1 MGLKQWT
8 LWGIAALLIFTVGA
22 FYSMNMNQ
30 ASGVNSE
37 SDRTT
42 AISIWLY
49 SEGWETYVN
58 EFKQL
63 HPNIDVD
70 VRNFRSSEQ
79 LFTELTASI
88 SANAA
93 PQIAELHSYY
103 GLSQL
108 VDTKAVIPVEHALI
122 EGGNQLHPT
131 FTAPFHY
138 EGNDWAVPFGGGL
151 PLIYYRQ
158 ELLKHPQEKTFTSW
172 DQIVQ
177 AAQQPLSEGSEL
189 GGNGHVG
196 LAIDNELPWF
206 VDNLSFTSDSAGEKD
221 SSVKSSRVYAALS
234 AWSDWI
240 HLSGIMKPLVHR
252 RAASDFINGK
262 IGVFLSSSE
271 MLPTVE
277 RYIGGKFQ
285 FDAGRIPTLAQQGI
299 VPEIHGMVLMQAA
312 PAKVQAAQSFI
323 AYLLLEQTQASL
335 WHSKGLI
342 PSRSDV
348 LVKLQEEDV
357 WSQRQ
362 KMILDSARMLAVKP
376 PSADDYERWVSM
388 TTLVE
393 QLEQNKD
400 VNLNKK
406 IEEIYG
412 SHNGK

>member
-1 MGLKQWT
+1 MKLKQWT

-30 ASGVNSE
+30 SSGVNSE
-37 SDRTT
+37 SDRAT

-49 SEGWETYVN
+49 SEGLEAYVN

-70 VRNFRSSEQ
+70 VRYFRSSEQ
-79 LFTELTASI
+79 LFTELMASI

-93 PQIAELHSYY
+93 PQLAELHSYY
-103 GLSQL
+103 GIPQL
-108 VDTKAVIPVEHALI
+108 VDTKAVIPTEHTRI
-122 EGGNQLHPT
+122 EGGSQLHPT

-138 EGNDWAVPFGGGL
+138 EGVDWAVPFGSGL

-158 ELLKHPQEKTFTSW
+158 ELLKHPQERSFTSW
-172 DQIVQ
+172 EQIVQ
-177 AAQQPLSEGSEL
+177 AAQQPQSESSDTV
-189 GGNGHVG
+189 GNAHWG
-196 LAIDNELPWF
+196 LAMDNELPWF
-206 VDNLSFTSDSAGEKD
+206 MDNLSFTSEYNGDKNPLFKRSRLESALT
-221 SSVKSSRVYAALS
+221 S
-234 AWSDWI
+234 WSDWV
-240 HLSGIMKPLVHR
+240 HLSGILKPLVHR

-262 IGVFLSSSE
+262 VGIFLSSSE

-285 FDAGRIPTLAQQGI
+285 FDAGRMPILAQQGI
-299 VPEIHGMVLMQAA
+299 VPEIHGMVLLHAAA
-312 PAKVQAAQSFI
+312 PKVQAAQSFM

-335 WHSKGLI
+335 WRNKGLI

-348 LVKLQEEDV
+348 LVKLQEEEA

-362 KMILDSARMLAVKP
+362 KMILDSARMLAVKS
-376 PSADDYERWVSM
+376 PSVNDYDQWMSIQA
-388 TTLVE
+388 LIE

-406 IEEIYG
+406 LEEIYG
-412 SHNGK
+412 SH